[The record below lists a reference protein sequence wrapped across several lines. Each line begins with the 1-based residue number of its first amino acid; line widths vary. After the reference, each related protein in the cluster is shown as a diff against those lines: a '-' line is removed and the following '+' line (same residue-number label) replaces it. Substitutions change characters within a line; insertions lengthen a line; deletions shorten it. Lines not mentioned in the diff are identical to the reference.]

1 MRACV
6 IALACL
12 MLGACVGPLK
22 REKVQP
28 WARGDL
34 ARPEMAFDLD
44 PATAAYRQ
52 HLYFSKESASGGGA
66 AAGGGCGCN

>member
-1 MRACV
+1 MRR
-6 IALACL
+6 ALIVLVSA

-22 REKVQP
+22 REVVQP
-28 WARGDL
+28 WARGEL

-44 PATAAYRQ
+44 PATAAYRE
-52 HLYFSKESASGGGA
+52 HLYFSKEAASGGGA